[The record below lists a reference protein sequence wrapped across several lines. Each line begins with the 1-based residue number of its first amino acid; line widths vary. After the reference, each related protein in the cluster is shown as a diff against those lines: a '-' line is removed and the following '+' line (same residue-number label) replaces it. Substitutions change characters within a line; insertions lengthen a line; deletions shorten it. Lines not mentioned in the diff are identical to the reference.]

1 MRAKGGGSNSNW
13 QTLLAFGFLLVLA
26 AAALMQW
33 LPGWLACYYLLCS
46 VLTFMAY
53 AWDKRASI
61 QGQWRT
67 PELRLQLFAFLGGWP
82 GALLAQ
88 QILRHKSAK
97 HSFLWLFSLM
107 VVLNLSA
114 FCWIVFASS
123 AAPLRQ
129 LLGWG

>member
-1 MRAKGGGSNSNW
+1 MRAKGGGSYSNW

-33 LPGWLACYYLLCS
+33 LPWWLACYYLLCS
-46 VLTFMAY
+46 VLTFIVY

-67 PELRLQLFAFLGGWP
+67 PELRLQLFGLLGGWP

-114 FCWIVFASS
+114 FFWLMLASS

>member
-1 MRAKGGGSNSNW
+1 MRAKGGGSKSSW

-26 AAALMQW
+26 AGAQMQW

-46 VLTFMAY
+46 VLTFIAY

-67 PELRLQLFAFLGGWP
+67 PELRLQLFGLLGGWP

-88 QILRHKSAK
+88 QLLRHKSNK
-97 HSFLWLFSLM
+97 NSFLWVFCLM
-107 VVLNLSA
+107 VLLNLLA
-114 FCWIVFASS
+114 LYALMFAETTL
-123 AAPLRQ
+123 LRP
-129 LLGWG
+129 